1 MLQLPRRDARKL
13 ALGSYEPTIHQT
25 ISLVRL

>member
-25 ISLVRL
+25 ISSCGC